1 MYKKLNLWLSVIIFE
16 VLGLLSGIFAI
27 NARLYYTQGWIFGP
41 VWTILYAVMG
51 LGHYIIWT
59 KLKGNERK
67 KILILFYLQFFL
79 NFIWSW
85 FFFTL
90 KSNLLAT
97 IDILLLL
104 STLYV
109 LQYMY
114 FKYKKTLF
122 YMFIP
127 YTLWVSFA
135 TILTIAVLILNRW
148 WLKFFI
154 LYGIMCTR

>member
-27 NARLYYTQGWIFGP
+27 NARLYYTQIQLPSFAPPGWIFGP

-59 KLKGNERK
+59 KLKGSVRRN
-67 KILILFYLQFFL
+67 ILIL
-79 NFIWSW
+79 IWSW

-97 IDILLLL
+97 IDIVLLL
-104 STLYV
+104 SILYV

-135 TILTIAVLILNRW
+135 TALTIGVLILNR
-148 WLKFFI
+148 
-154 LYGIMCTR
+154 

>member
-1 MYKKLNLWLSVIIFE
+1 MNKKLNLWLSVIVFE

-27 NARLYYTQGWIFGP
+27 NARLYYTQIQLPSFAPPGWVFGP

-59 KLKGNERK
+59 KLKGSVRRN
-67 KILILFYLQFFL
+67 ILILFYAQFFL
-79 NFIWSW
+79 NLIWSW

-97 IDILLLL
+97 IDIVLLL
-104 STLYV
+104 SILYV

-135 TILTIAVLILNRW
+135 TALTIGVLILNR
-148 WLKFFI
+148 
-154 LYGIMCTR
+154 

>member
-1 MYKKLNLWLSVIIFE
+1 MDNFICSD
-16 VLGLLSGIFAI
+16 GI
-27 NARLYYTQGWIFGP
+27 
-41 VWTILYAVMG
+41 
-51 LGHYIIWT
+51 HYIIWT
-59 KLKGNERK
+59 KLKGSVRRN
-67 KILILFYLQFFL
+67 ILIL
-79 NFIWSW
+79 IWSW

-97 IDILLLL
+97 IDIVLLL
-104 STLYV
+104 SILYV

-135 TILTIAVLILNRW
+135 TALTIGVLILNR
-148 WLKFFI
+148 
-154 LYGIMCTR
+154 

>member
-1 MYKKLNLWLSVIIFE
+1 MYKKLNLRLSVIIFE

-27 NARLYYTQGWIFGP
+27 NARLYYTQIQLPSFAPPGWIFGP

-59 KLKGNERK
+59 KLKGSVRRN
-67 KILILFYLQFFL
+67 ILIL
-79 NFIWSW
+79 IWSW

-97 IDILLLL
+97 IDIVLLL
-104 STLYV
+104 SILYV

-135 TILTIAVLILNRW
+135 TALTIGVLILNR
-148 WLKFFI
+148 
-154 LYGIMCTR
+154 

>member
-27 NARLYYTQGWIFGP
+27 NARLYYTQIQLPSFAPPGWVFGP

-59 KLKGNERK
+59 KLKGSVRRN
-67 KILILFYLQFFL
+67 ILIL
-79 NFIWSW
+79 IWSW

-97 IDILLLL
+97 IDIVLLL
-104 STLYV
+104 SILCV

-135 TILTIAVLILNRW
+135 TALTIGVLILNR
-148 WLKFFI
+148 
-154 LYGIMCTR
+154 

>member
-1 MYKKLNLWLSVIIFE
+1 MYKKLNLWLSVIVFE

-27 NARLYYTQGWIFGP
+27 NARLYYTQIQLPSFAPPGWIFGP

-59 KLKGNERK
+59 KLKGSVRRN
-67 KILILFYLQFFL
+67 ILIL
-79 NFIWSW
+79 IWSW

-97 IDILLLL
+97 IDIVLLL
-104 STLYV
+104 SILYV

-135 TILTIAVLILNRW
+135 TALTIGVLILNR
-148 WLKFFI
+148 
-154 LYGIMCTR
+154 